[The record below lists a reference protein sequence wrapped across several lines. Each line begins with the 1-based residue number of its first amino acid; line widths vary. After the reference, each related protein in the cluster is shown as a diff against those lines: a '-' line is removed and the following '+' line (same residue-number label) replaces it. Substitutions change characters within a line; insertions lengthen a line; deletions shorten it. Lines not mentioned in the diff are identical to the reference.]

1 MCATRTLTP
10 ADLRHNRRVLIR
22 SGKEVLTTGGVIASV
37 VAALAGAGMLWL
49 VAVMVVQTVHDG
61 TGLFEMVGIA
71 RPTPLW
77 MGIIALC
84 LLSYAGVAFIVD
96 SVGYLVRAARGEL
109 PRPAGD
115 LRARRAHARRKASRH
130 QRQVWARSAE
140 ANRQRDAGE

>member
-1 MCATRTLTP
+1 M
-10 ADLRHNRRVLIR
+10 LIR
-22 SGKEVLTTGGVIASV
+22 PRREVLTRGGVIASV
-37 VAALAGAGMLWL
+37 LALLAGVGMLWL
-49 VAVMVVQTVHDG
+49 VGAMVVQTVRDG
-61 TGLFEMVGIA
+61 TGLFDMVGIA

-96 SVGYLVRAARGEL
+96 SAGYLVRAARGEL

-115 LRARRAHARRKASRH
+115 PRARREHAARKASRH

-140 ANRQRDAGE
+140 ARRQRDISD